1 MELLKSAPK
10 ETGTALMVITHDDR
24 IASMAPRR
32 FSIVDGILQMEDRTE
47 GEEVRR

>member
-1 MELLKSAPK
+1 MEILNCATKV
-10 ETGTALMVITHDDR
+10 TGSALMVITHDDR

-32 FSIVDGILQMEDRTE
+32 FSIVDGILHREDRTE